1 MASHMLI
8 CLSLK
13 GRRERFRKFWG
24 TETSMLDRHSAAETH
39 AQARLDVDFQFPPL
53 LDHLIHEMGL

>member
-1 MASHMLI
+1 
-8 CLSLK
+8 
-13 GRRERFRKFWG
+13 
-24 TETSMLDRHSAAETH
+24 MLDRHSAAETH